1 LSRIPHVNASAWRVA
16 ETIQSGRADQIAQ
29 HVEAAYP
36 AHVLEFD
43 RGRWE
48 AYDIWT
54 RLLKDNI
61 IFLGS
66 EISDH
71 VANLIAAQMLFL
83 EAQDPEKEI
92 SIYINS
98 PGGSVTAG
106 LAILDTM
113 KFIRNE
119 VTTICIGQAASMG
132 AVLLA
137 AGAKGKRLALPNARV
152 LIHQPL
158 GGASGQA
165 SDIDIAAKEILRM
178 KQLLNQILANCCG
191 KTPEQVERDA
201 DRDFI
206 MTATQALEYGLID
219 RVVDSRKK
227 LLNP

>member
-1 LSRIPHVNASAWRVA
+1 M
-16 ETIQSGRADQIAQ
+16 TSGPV
-29 HVEAAYP
+29 HMAYP

-66 EISDH
+66 EINDH
-71 VANLIAAQMLFL
+71 VANLVCAQMLFL

-106 LAILDTM
+106 LAIYDTM
-113 KFIRNE
+113 RFVRNDIA
-119 VTTICIGQAASMG
+119 TMCIGQAASMA
-132 AVLLA
+132 AVLLC
-137 AGAKGKRLALPNARV
+137 AGTKGKRMALPNARV

-158 GGASGQA
+158 GGTSGQA
-165 SDIDIAAKEILRM
+165 SEIEIAAREILRM
-178 KQLLNQILANCCG
+178 KQLLNQILSSNCG
-191 KTPEQVERDA
+191 KPPEQVEKDS

-206 MTATQALEYGLID
+206 MTAAQALDYGLID
-219 RVVDSRKK
+219 KVFESRKK
-227 LLNP
+227 KPEKTT

>member
-1 LSRIPHVNASAWRVA
+1 MSRIPNEAFKVA
-16 ETIQSGRADQIAQ
+16 ESIYAGRAEGN
-29 HVEAAYP
+29 VVAAYP

-119 VTTICIGQAASMG
+119 VTTICIGQAASL
-132 AVLLA
+132 VFVFHIQPIN
-137 AGAKGKRLALPNARV
+137 GKRETGN
-152 LIHQPL
+152 
-158 GGASGQA
+158 
-165 SDIDIAAKEILRM
+165 E
-178 KQLLNQILANCCG
+178 
-191 KTPEQVERDA
+191 
-201 DRDFI
+201 
-206 MTATQALEYGLID
+206 
-219 RVVDSRKK
+219 
-227 LLNP
+227 

>member
-1 LSRIPHVNASAWRVA
+1 MTTNIPKQAW
-16 ETIQSGRADQIAQ
+16 QIAESLDAGRT
-29 HVEAAYP
+29 VVPPSAAYP
-36 AHVLEFD
+36 VQIFDFD
-43 RGRWE
+43 RGRVE
-48 AYDIWT
+48 IMDIWS

-61 IFLGS
+61 IFLGK
-66 EISDH
+66 EIEEH
-71 VANLIAAQMLFL
+71 AANFIAAEMLFL

-92 SIYINS
+92 SLYIHS

-113 KFIRNE
+113 RFIRNE
-119 VTTICIGQAASMG
+119 ITTICIGQAASMA

-137 AGAKGKRLALPNARV
+137 CGTKGKRLALPNARV

-178 KQLLNQILANCCG
+178 KQLLNGIIADACG

-206 MTATQALEYGLID
+206 MTATQAVEYGLVD

-227 LLNP
+227 LLDKK